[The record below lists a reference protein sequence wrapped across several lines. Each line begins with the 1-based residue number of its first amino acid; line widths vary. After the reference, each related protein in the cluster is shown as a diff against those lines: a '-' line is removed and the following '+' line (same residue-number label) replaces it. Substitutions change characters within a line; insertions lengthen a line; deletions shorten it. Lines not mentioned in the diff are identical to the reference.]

1 MRNRLWLMLFVTA
14 LRGQTPQSGCDLG
27 RALELHQAGDF
38 ANAALAY
45 QACVDADPGRSE
57 TRSNLGAVLVRLGQF
72 QRAIDQYQAA
82 LKTAPAQIAPQ
93 LRFNLALAY
102 YKSAQLA
109 EAATELEKLRA
120 SGADSPNFLLLL
132 ADCRLRLGEYKKA
145 IEVVRPLETSHPDPG
160 VDYVLGM
167 ALIRDGQVAEGQIR
181 VDRILG
187 RGESPEGHLLVGTA
201 QFTAG
206 DYPAAIQEF
215 AKAEKLNAELPSLHS
230 YYGRALLFTGDPDG
244 AESEFRKELA
254 GNPNDYDANFQFA
267 AILAHRG
274 MLDQARPLLER
285 ASHVRPGSAEAR
297 DALANGFRFDA
308 PSPEKSGVPV
318 GAVAPPITGL
328 SLGGEHPTI
337 LVFGSYTCPKLR
349 SSAADLKRISAA
361 FRGKADFH
369 LIYIREAHAPDQGQT
384 QWQSTIN
391 DRDGIALGPARNL
404 TEKRE
409 HADLC
414 LRKLDLPWPA
424 VVDGMEGAAE
434 SAYQAWPSRVYIVD
448 REGRVAYSSRLGE
461 LDFRPAEFEAAL
473 RAVSGERTDA
483 RR

>member
-1 MRNRLWLMLFVTA
+1 
-14 LRGQTPQSGCDLG
+14 
-27 RALELHQAGDF
+27 
-38 ANAALAY
+38 
-45 QACVDADPGRSE
+45 
-57 TRSNLGAVLVRLGQF
+57 
-72 QRAIDQYQAA
+72 
-82 LKTAPAQIAPQ
+82 
-93 LRFNLALAY
+93 
-102 YKSAQLA
+102 
-109 EAATELEKLRA
+109 
-120 SGADSPNFLLLL
+120 
-132 ADCRLRLGEYKKA
+132 
-145 IEVVRPLETSHPDPG
+145 
-160 VDYVLGM
+160 
-167 ALIRDGQVAEGQIR
+167 
-181 VDRILG
+181 
-187 RGESPEGHLLVGTA
+187 
-201 QFTAG
+201 
-206 DYPAAIQEF
+206 
-215 AKAEKLNAELPSLHS
+215 
-230 YYGRALLFTGDPDG
+230 
-244 AESEFRKELA
+244 
-254 GNPNDYDANFQFA
+254 
-267 AILAHRG
+267 
-274 MLDQARPLLER
+274 
-285 ASHVRPGSAEAR
+285 
-297 DALANGFRFDA
+297 
-308 PSPEKSGVPV
+308 
-318 GAVAPPITGL
+318 VAPPITGL

-349 SSAADLKRISAA
+349 SSASDLKRISAA